1 MELFRLYSGMIGFGR
16 LEEMFLGSVELQG
29 CRLIDARS
37 SSPCEGLWLIAY
49 TIVRVSYSE
58 F

>member
-1 MELFRLYSGMIGFGR
+1 MIGFGR
-16 LEEMFLGSVELQG
+16 LEEMFLGSVGLQG